1 MTSPLHHESVGLHHI
16 TWRATASA
24 LSNADVLTEAM
35 AWLIGDE
42 DAVKRDSSTSYH
54 GPELTLLTASTT
66 NKRKALKSLARL
78 GETNLKQLQEELIQR
93 MDDEHVLH
101 FRVSIDS
108 VVEGVPKLATG
119 NATGSVKGQ
128 AKFEVYSGRT
138 EQEQLDDT
146 FDEVYKLVEGNQA

>member
-1 MTSPLHHESVGLHHI
+1 MGLHHI

-42 DAVKRDSSTSYH
+42 AAVKKDSSTSYH

-78 GETNLKQLQEELIQR
+78 GETNLRRLQTELTHR

-101 FRVSIDS
+101 FRVSVES
-108 VVEGVPKLATG
+108 VVEGAPILATS
-119 NATGSVKGQ
+119 TGTGTVKGQ

-146 FDEVYKLVEGNQA
+146 FDEVYKLVEGNQE